1 MRWNDNRRQ
10 PMSGKHDKQKT
21 RGAANTHNEKKDII
35 DPDTYFDGLCVRESW
50 VSALL
55 QYCTLC
61 QFIRVT
67 ARWFSVGILN
77 TEKKTFLLWGGSIF
91 IHIDARRYSSRGK
104 RFAQRLISRT
114 FQFLPDEIYFLLFLL
129 FFLSRT
135 RPLSL
140 VQPKR
145 PKVCIVLYGW
155 CV

>member
-1 MRWNDNRRQ
+1 
-10 PMSGKHDKQKT
+10 
-21 RGAANTHNEKKDII
+21 
-35 DPDTYFDGLCVRESW
+35 VRESW

-91 IHIDARRYSSRGK
+91 IYIDARRYSSRGK
-104 RFAQRLISRT
+104 RFANDLFRGRFNFCRMKYIFYFFFFSFCHVLGHFRLYSRN
-114 FQFLPDEIYFLLFLL
+114 D
-129 FFLSRT
+129 R
-135 RPLSL
+135 
-140 VQPKR
+140 K
-145 PKVCIVLYGW
+145 

>member
-1 MRWNDNRRQ
+1 
-10 PMSGKHDKQKT
+10 
-21 RGAANTHNEKKDII
+21 
-35 DPDTYFDGLCVRESW
+35 VRESW

-67 ARWFSVGILN
+67 ARWFSVGILYL
-77 TEKKTFLLWGGSIF
+77 KKKKKSIYFGGGSIF